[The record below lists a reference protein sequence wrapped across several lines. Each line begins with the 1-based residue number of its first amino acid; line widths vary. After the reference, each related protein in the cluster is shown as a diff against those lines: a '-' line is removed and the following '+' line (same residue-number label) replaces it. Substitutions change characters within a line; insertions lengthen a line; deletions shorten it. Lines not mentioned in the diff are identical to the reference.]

1 MMKIKR
7 PRVRQEI
14 EVSLARSIA
23 SHEIEPGQKLPSEA
37 ELCSRFGV
45 SRTAL
50 REAIKILEAKR
61 MVRSKPRVGA
71 IVLPREEWM
80 LLDPDVL
87 DWVADLL
94 DADSFID
101 AVLEARWAI
110 EPAAAA
116 LACRRASLADLALI
130 EEALNDMA
138 DADGNADNFTEADLR
153 FHEALLKASGN
164 PVFVQFIHS
173 VRAGLRLMLLAS
185 NKSVA
190 DYNNTV
196 ASHRALLETLI
207 TRDAEASVEAS
218 QRILQTARFDLNQK
232 RHRP

>member
-1 MMKIKR
+1 MTKTKR

-14 EVSLARSIA
+14 EASLARSIA
-23 SHEIEPGQKLPSEA
+23 KNEIEPGRKLPSEA

-61 MVRSKPRVGA
+61 MVRSKPRVGTV
-71 IVLPREEWM
+71 VLPREEWM
-80 LLDPDVL
+80 LFDPDVL
-87 DWVADLL
+87 DWVADFL
-94 DADSFID
+94 DVDSFVD

-110 EPAAAA
+110 EPAAAT
-116 LACRRASLADLALI
+116 LACRRASLADLARI

-138 DADGNADNFTEADLR
+138 GADGNADAFTEADLR

-190 DYNNTV
+190 DYNETV
-196 ASHRALLETLI
+196 SSHRALLDALTS
-207 TRDAEASVEAS
+207 RDADASVAAS
-218 QRILQTARFDLNQK
+218 QRILHTARSDLARK
-232 RHRP
+232 RHRV